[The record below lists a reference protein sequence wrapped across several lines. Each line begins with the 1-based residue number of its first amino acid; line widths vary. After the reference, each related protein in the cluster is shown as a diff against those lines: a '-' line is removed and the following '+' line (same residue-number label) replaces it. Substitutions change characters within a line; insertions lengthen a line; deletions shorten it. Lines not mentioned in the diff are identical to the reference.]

1 MKYLS
6 RALLLSTVLLGFSSI
21 SARAASFKAD
31 IGTLN
36 GSGVTGTALFDLSD
50 DKKTLTV
57 TTNATGLEPNQ
68 DHVQHIHGLFSA
80 SGEVAD
86 SMTPTLAADA
96 DGDGFVELLE
106 AAPNYGPILVPL
118 ATINTPD
125 GNASVTTTYDLT
137 DPSIFGINRAT
148 GNPFTAADLMP
159 LTFREVVVHGLT
171 VAPGIGSGTAN
182 EVDGT
187 GGYLAVLPV
196 AAGEIVA
203 INDEAATVP
212 EPDAIATLALLG
224 VIGGASI
231 LRRQRSAAASS

>member
-21 SARAASFKAD
+21 SAQAASFKAD

-118 ATINTPD
+118 ATINTQTAML
-125 GNASVTTTYDLT
+125 ASPLPTTSQIPVFLV
-137 DPSIFGINRAT
+137 ST
-148 GNPFTAADLMP
+148 GLRVIP
-159 LTFREVVVHGLT
+159 L
-171 VAPGIGSGTAN
+171 P
-182 EVDGT
+182 
-187 GGYLAVLPV
+187 LP
-196 AAGEIVA
+196 I
-203 INDEAATVP
+203 
-212 EPDAIATLALLG
+212 
-224 VIGGASI
+224 
-231 LRRQRSAAASS
+231 